1 MNTKLKDPDILYATV
16 CKLLRSGANDNIT
29 VEMPLGKV
37 YSGAET
43 RIINLTGL
51 DEKASLHI
59 FISTG
64 SMWWY
69 HKPGVVNISLTD
81 DQRENLQLLTEAY
94 YLLYLKE

>member
-43 RIINLTGL
+43 RILNLTGL
-51 DEKASLHI
+51 DERASLHI

-69 HKPGVVNISLTD
+69 HKPGVVNIPLTD